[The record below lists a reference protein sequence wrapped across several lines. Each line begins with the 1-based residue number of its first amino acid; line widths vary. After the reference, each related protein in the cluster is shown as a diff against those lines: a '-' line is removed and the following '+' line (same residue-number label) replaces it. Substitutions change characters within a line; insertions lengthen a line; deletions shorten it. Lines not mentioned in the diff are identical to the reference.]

1 MNIKAKFVFL
11 GDSQVGKTSI
21 IVRYKQNE
29 FDYNIITTVGNMSYD
44 TTLTVNNRPVELQ
57 INDTAGQERYRSM
70 TSVHFKDAQI
80 IALVYDVTN
89 EETIYSLK
97 NWIEQVE
104 QDSKVRNVI
113 FLVGNKADLLE
124 VESIDSAEIDETVK
138 ELMDKYNLPHLFT
151 SAKSNI
157 NIKELFVKSTEEALK
172 RNIFDDSVRETV
184 PLTQKNLQKK
194 KTEGG
199 GCC

>member
-21 IVRYKQNE
+21 IIRYKQNE

-97 NWIEQVE
+97 NWIE
-104 QDSKVRNVI
+104 
-113 FLVGNKADLLE
+113 
-124 VESIDSAEIDETVK
+124 
-138 ELMDKYNLPHLFT
+138 
-151 SAKSNI
+151 
-157 NIKELFVKSTEEALK
+157 
-172 RNIFDDSVRETV
+172 
-184 PLTQKNLQKK
+184 
-194 KTEGG
+194 
-199 GCC
+199 

>member
-124 VESIDSAEIDETVK
+124 VESIDSAEIDETVQ

-184 PLTQKNLQKK
+184 PLTQQNLQKK